1 MAEYSE
7 AAKKLLS
14 VCTRLQNMFNGSKY
28 YETVQTETADGT
40 IFRWDYRYGKFE
52 WYDPEK
58 GWLKVVNPRNPSMMA
73 RLITVIPYLHR
84 AAVEKKEAV
93 ADALDAA
100 AAVAEA
106 LDAAATAGEEYLQ
119 EFLIIGSD
127 FAEEETSDYDQ
138 ASSGINK
145 L

>member
-100 AAVAEA
+100 AA
-106 LDAAATAGEEYLQ
+106 AGEEYLQ
-119 EFLIIGSD
+119 GWSGIDND

>member
-14 VCTRLQNMFNGSKY
+14 VCTRLQNMFKGSRY
-28 YETVQTETADGT
+28 YETVQTEAADGV
-40 IFRWDYRYGKFE
+40 IFRWEYRYGKFE
-52 WYDPEK
+52 WYDTER
-58 GWLKVVNPRNPSMMA
+58 GWQKAVNPRDPSMMA
-73 RLITVIPYLHR
+73 RLITVVPYLHR

-100 AAVAEA
+100 ASE
-106 LDAAATAGEEYLQ
+106 GEEYLQ
-119 EFLIIGSD
+119 EWSGINRD
-127 FAEEETSDYDQ
+127 FHEEETSDYE
-138 ASSGINK
+138 ALSSGVNE